1 MREIVIQGAGI
12 FPRDC
17 TSSSFFLQ
25 EPQSPPIPEERRP
38 DCRASHRNNSN
49 RRAREEDMKRL
60 ITLTL
65 ALASMGFFG
74 LGSNLK
80 TDTAVQ
86 AMTPQLR
93 IQIGPRRNRRWENR
107 GERVGY
113 GYGRTVVQTRL
124 VQRGWHT
131 YRETYRTTY
140 FPNGQTQTLLISRVR
155 VD

>member
-1 MREIVIQGAGI
+1 
-12 FPRDC
+12 
-17 TSSSFFLQ
+17 
-25 EPQSPPIPEERRP
+25 
-38 DCRASHRNNSN
+38 
-49 RRAREEDMKRL
+49 MKRL

-80 TDTAVQ
+80 TDTSVQ
-86 AMTPQLR
+86 AMTPQFR
-93 IQIGPRRNRRWENR
+93 IQIGPRRNRRWRDRDWENR
-107 GERVGY
+107 GDRVGY